1 MTNMPIPNATTISNN
16 ELFLLAST
24 ASQDEDPL
32 SFLNLDVPLP
42 GIYDWNFGDSD
53 LNFFEPLNT
62 NVGNGAVPDFGASSW
77 FDANTG
83 LDLTNGATSMPNKTP
98 GDPGTGGTESES
110 IHGQPHEIPDGQPD
124 DSPWVS
130 SRSPVTQLLLTS
142 TAAHIQAK
150 DAGCQRQPSHSVLVG
165 STTSRA
171 SR

>member
-1 MTNMPIPNATTISNN
+1 MPMPTATTISNN

-62 NVGNGAVPDFGASSW
+62 NEGNAAVPDFGASSW
-77 FDANTG
+77 FDTNTG
-83 LDLTNGATSMPNKTP
+83 MGLTNGVTSLPNKTP

-124 DSPWVS
+124 DSPWVRA
-130 SRSPVTQLLLTS
+130 RSTVTENPLIS
-142 TAAHIQAK
+142 TAAHIQAQ
-150 DAGCQRQPSHSVLVG
+150 DAGRQCQPSHSVLVG
-165 STTSRA
+165 STASRA
-171 SR
+171 T

>member
-62 NVGNGAVPDFGASSW
+62 NVGNGAEPDFGASSW
-77 FDANTG
+77 FDTNAG
-83 LDLTNGATSMPNKTP
+83 MGLTNGVTLVPNKTL

-124 DSPWVS
+124 DSPWV
-130 SRSPVTQLLLTS
+130 RMKSPAT
-142 TAAHIQAK
+142 
-150 DAGCQRQPSHSVLVG
+150 
-165 STTSRA
+165 
-171 SR
+171 